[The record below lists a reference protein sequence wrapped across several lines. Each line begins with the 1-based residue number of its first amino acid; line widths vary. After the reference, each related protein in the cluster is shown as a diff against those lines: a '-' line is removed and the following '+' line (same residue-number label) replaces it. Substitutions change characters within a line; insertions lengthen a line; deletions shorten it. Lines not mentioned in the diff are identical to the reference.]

1 VKEGDVVKAGAP
13 LLEFDKDSIEREG
26 YDLTTPVLVV
36 NSEDFTLTK
45 HQLDGAIGRGAPL
58 MSLA

>member
-1 VKEGDVVKAGAP
+1 VVKAGTP
-13 LLEFDKDSIEREG
+13 LLEFDKASIEREG

-45 HQLDGAIGRGAPL
+45 HQLDGAIGMGAPL